1 MYHISQGIGGDHP
14 LLSIFIESTSLRR
27 EAGRR
32 MSKWFFGIP
41 LSYESLVCVD
51 RYAEEEGEIEYGN
64 GPENQ
69 CQESL
74 EEKIGKPNGIS
85 ESAPVCPD
93 GHTLHITQIMCAG
106 ADFEGCMN
114 LSKMC
119 RTGYKVCLESIES
132 VKMVGSAMH
141 QVYN

>member
-1 MYHISQGIGGDHP
+1 M
-14 LLSIFIESTSLRR
+14 L
-27 EAGRR
+27 
-32 MSKWFFGIP
+32 KWVFGIP